1 MDMVLVYVRGPRGGR
16 IVSVA
21 PGGIVGL
28 KADEYVEIVKEPET
42 PSALRYRE
50 IGRIE
55 SVDHDTETF
64 TVWVYDH
71 VGTPD
76 VGETVWVREP

>member
-42 PSALRYRE
+42 PSALRFQE
-50 IGRIE
+50 IGTIE
-55 SVDHDTETF
+55 SVDIDDDSFRVLVHDAT
-64 TVWVYDH
+64 
-71 VGTPD
+71 GMPD
-76 VGETVWVREP
+76 VGARVWVREP